1 MSLRFLTSG
10 ESHGPALTAI
20 LEGLPAGLP
29 VTPELIAADLG
40 RRQRGAGA
48 GGRMAIEQDAAQ
60 ILGGV
65 MEGRT
70 TGAPVSLL
78 IPNKDHA
85 NWQGKAIPPFTI
97 PRPGHADL
105 SAAVKYGYDDLR
117 LALERA
123 SARETAARVA
133 VGALCRAYLKSFGI
147 DVGGWVVA
155 IGGVTADTRRMLLEK
170 CLEAARASDV
180 ACPDPDA
187 AATMRAAIN
196 TAAEQGET
204 LGGVVEVVA
213 TGVPVGLGSHV
224 HWDRKLTTRLGAALM
239 GIPATKGVEIGEAF
253 ANTALCGSQ
262 VQDPIRMDG
271 DRLVRTTNRCG
282 GVEGGISN
290 GQPIIVRIAM
300 KPIPTTRK
308 SQASVDLV
316 SGGEVGTRYERS
328 DVCPVPRAVPVAEAM
343 VAFVL
348 ADALLEKL
356 GGDSLSEQQPRFEQL
371 HKAERNGLSLT
382 GQPHIFWP

>member
-10 ESHGPALTAI
+10 ESHGPGLTAI

-29 VTPELIAADLG
+29 VTPELIAGDLG
-40 RRQRGAGA
+40 RRQRGAGS
-48 GGRMAIEQDAAQ
+48 GGRMAIEQDQAQ

-78 IPNKDHA
+78 IANKDHA
-85 NWQGKAIPPFTI
+85 NWQGKAVPPFTI

-123 SARETAARVA
+123 SARETSARVA
-133 VGALCRAYLKSFGI
+133 VGALCRAYLKTFGI
-147 DVGGWVVA
+147 EVGGWVVA
-155 IGGVTADTRRMLLEK
+155 IGGVTADTKRMLLK
-170 CLEAARASDV
+170 KRLELARASDV
-180 ACPDPDA
+180 NCPDPDA
-187 AATMRAAIN
+187 AARMRAAIN
-196 TAAEQGET
+196 AAAEQGET

-224 HWDRKLTTRLGAALM
+224 HWDRKLTSRLGAALM
-239 GIPATKGVEIGEAF
+239 GIPATKGVEVGEAF
-253 ANTALCGSQ
+253 ANTALGGSQ
-262 VQDPIRMDG
+262 VQDAIRADG

-282 GVEGGISN
+282 GIEGGISN
-290 GQPIIVRIAM
+290 GQPIVVRIAM

-308 SQASVDLV
+308 SQSSVDLV
-316 SGGEVGTRYERS
+316 GGGEVGTQYERS
-328 DVCPVPRAVPVAEAM
+328 DVCPVPRAVPVVEAM

-356 GGDSLSEQQPRFEQL
+356 GGDSIAEQQPRFEQL
-371 HKAERNGLSLT
+371 RKVELAGLALT
-382 GQPHIFWP
+382 GRPHVFWP

>member
-1 MSLRFLTSG
+1 MSLRFLTAG

-20 LEGLPAGLP
+20 LDGLPAGLP
-29 VTPELIAADLG
+29 ITSELIAADLG
-40 RRQRGAGA
+40 RRQRGAGS
-48 GGRMAIEQDAAQ
+48 GGRMAIEQDQAQ

-78 IPNKDHA
+78 IANKDHA
-85 NWQGKAIPPFTI
+85 NWQGKAVPAFTI

-105 SAAVKYGYDDLR
+105 SAAVYYGFDDLR

-133 VGALCRAYLKSFGI
+133 VGALCRAYLKTFGI
-147 DVGGWVVA
+147 EGGGGVGA
-155 IGGVTADTRRMLLEK
+155 IGGVTAETTRLLLAK
-170 CLEAARASDV
+170 CVEAARASDV
-180 ACPDPDA
+180 NCPDQDA
-187 AATMRAAIN
+187 AAQMRAAIH

-213 TGVPVGLGSHV
+213 TGVPIGLGSHV
-224 HWDRKLTTRLGAALM
+224 HWDRKLTSRLAAALM

-253 ANTALCGSQ
+253 ANTALPGSQ
-262 VQDPIRMDG
+262 VQDPIRTDG
-271 DRLVRTTNRCG
+271 NRLVRTTNRCG
-282 GVEGGISN
+282 GIEGGISN
-290 GQPIIVRIAM
+290 GQPIVVRIAI

-308 SQASVDLV
+308 SQSSVDLV
-316 SGGEVGTRYERS
+316 GGGEVGTQYERS
-328 DVCPVPRAVPVAEAM
+328 DVCPVPRAVPVVEAM

-348 ADALLEKL
+348 ADALLDKL
-356 GGDSLSEQQPRFEQL
+356 GGDSIAEQQPRFEQL
-371 HKAERNGLSLT
+371 RKAELAGLALT
-382 GQPHIFWP
+382 GKPHVFW

>member
-1 MSLRFLTSG
+1 MNLRFLTSG

-29 VTPELIAADLG
+29 VTPELIAEDLG
-40 RRQRGAGA
+40 RRQRGTGT
-48 GGRMAIEQDAAQ
+48 GGRMAIEQDGAQ

-70 TGAPVSLL
+70 TGAPVALL
-78 IPNKDHA
+78 ITNKDHA
-85 NWQGKAIPPFTI
+85 NWQGKPIPPFTI

-105 SAAVKYGYDDLR
+105 PAAVKYGYDDLR

-133 VGALCRAYLKSFGI
+133 VGALCRAYLQSFGI
-147 DVGGWVVA
+147 AIGGWVAA
-155 IGGVTADTRRMLLEK
+155 IGGTTADTRRLLLEK
-170 CLEAARASDV
+170 CVAAARTSDV
-180 ACPDPDA
+180 NCPDPEA
-187 AATMRAAIN
+187 SAKMRAAIHA
-196 TAAEQGET
+196 AAEQGET
-204 LGGVVEVVA
+204 LGGIVEVAA

-239 GIPATKGVEIGEAF
+239 SIPATKGVEIGEAF
-253 ANTALCGSQ
+253 ANSAREGSL
-262 VQDPIRMDG
+262 VQDPIRLHG
-271 DRLVRTTNRCG
+271 DRLVRTSNRCG
-282 GVEGGISN
+282 GIEGGMSN

-308 SQASVDLV
+308 SQSSVNLV
-316 SGGEVGTRYERS
+316 DGAEVGTQYERS
-328 DVCPVPRAVPVAEAM
+328 DVCPVPRAVPVVEAM
-343 VAFVL
+343 VAYVL

-356 GGDSLSEQQPRFEQL
+356 GGDSLAEQLPRFEQL
-371 HKAERNGLSLT
+371 RKAERAGLHLT
-382 GQPHIFWP
+382 GQPHVFWS

>member
-1 MSLRFLTSG
+1 MSLRFLTAG

-20 LEGLPAGLP
+20 LDGLPAGLP
-29 VTPELIAADLG
+29 VTPDLIAADLG
-40 RRQRGAGA
+40 RRQRGAGS
-48 GGRMAIEQDAAQ
+48 GGRMAIEQDQAQ

-78 IPNKDHA
+78 IANKDHA
-85 NWQGKAIPPFTI
+85 NWQGKSIPPFTI

-133 VGALCRAYLKSFGI
+133 VGALCRAYLKTFGI
-147 DVGGWVVA
+147 EVNGWVVA
-155 IGGVTADTRRMLLEK
+155 IGGVTADTRRLLLEK
-170 CLEAARASDV
+170 CVEAARASDV
-180 ACPDPDA
+180 NCPDPDA
-187 AATMRAAIN
+187 AAQMRAAIN

-224 HWDRKLTTRLGAALM
+224 HWDRKLTSRLAAALM

-253 ANTALCGSQ
+253 ANTALPGSQ
-262 VQDPIRMDG
+262 VQDPIRADG

-282 GVEGGISN
+282 GIEGGISN
-290 GQPIIVRIAM
+290 GQPIVVRIAM

-308 SQASVDLV
+308 SQSSVDLV
-316 SGGEVGTRYERS
+316 GGGEVGTQYERS

-348 ADALLEKL
+348 ADTLLEKL
-356 GGDSLSEQQPRFEQL
+356 GGDSLAEQQPRFEQL
-371 HKAERNGLSLT
+371 RKAELAGLALT
-382 GQPHIFWP
+382 GKPHVFWS

>member
-1 MSLRFLTSG
+1 MSLRFLTAG

-20 LEGLPAGLP
+20 LDGLPAGLP
-29 VTPELIAADLG
+29 ITSELIAADLG
-40 RRQRGAGA
+40 RRQRGAGS
-48 GGRMAIEQDAAQ
+48 GGRMAIEQDQAQ

-78 IPNKDHA
+78 IANKDHA
-85 NWQGKAIPPFTI
+85 NWQGKAVPAFTI

-133 VGALCRAYLKSFGI
+133 VGALCRAYLKTFGI
-147 DVGGWVVA
+147 EVGGWVVA
-155 IGGVTADTRRMLLEK
+155 IGGVTAETKRLLLAK
-170 CLEAARASDV
+170 CVEAARASDV
-180 ACPDPDA
+180 NCPDQDA
-187 AATMRAAIN
+187 AAQMRAAIH

-213 TGVPVGLGSHV
+213 TGVPIGLGSHV
-224 HWDRKLTTRLGAALM
+224 HWDRKLTSRLAAALM

-253 ANTALCGSQ
+253 ANTALPGSQ
-262 VQDPIRMDG
+262 VQDPIRTDG
-271 DRLVRTTNRCG
+271 NRLVRTTNRCG
-282 GVEGGISN
+282 GIEGGISN
-290 GQPIIVRIAM
+290 GQPIVVRIAI

-308 SQASVDLV
+308 SQSSVDLV
-316 SGGEVGTRYERS
+316 GGGEVGTQYERS
-328 DVCPVPRAVPVAEAM
+328 DVCPVPRAVPVVEAM

-348 ADALLEKL
+348 ADALLDKL
-356 GGDSLSEQQPRFEQL
+356 GGDSIAEQQPRFEQL
-371 HKAERNGLSLT
+371 RKAELAGLALT
-382 GQPHIFWP
+382 GKPHVFW